1 MKKNQEKNQ
10 EKKGKKEVKVYHPK
24 LGSFVSDM
32 LKMAKLSI
40 DAMCK
45 SIHMGKGTFSNLKK
59 G

>member
-1 MKKNQEKNQ
+1 MKKNQ